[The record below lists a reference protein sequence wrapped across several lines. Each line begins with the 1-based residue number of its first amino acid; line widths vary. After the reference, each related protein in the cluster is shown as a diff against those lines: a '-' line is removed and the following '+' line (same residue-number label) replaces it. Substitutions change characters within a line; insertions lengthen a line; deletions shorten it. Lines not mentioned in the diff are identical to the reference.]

1 MSACTLGIIGFGV
14 VGKATVAFVLRTAG
28 ILNFFSKK
36 KGISYTTLRIVVWD
50 AKIIPVS
57 EQISLLA
64 QGVLFTDA
72 TQESLEAFIARV
84 DSVIAS
90 PGVDLVPYAHH
101 AYKFIEEL
109 DLFARFFTKPTVGIT
124 GTLGKTSIT
133 KLTTKLLA
141 MSDALVA
148 SSWLP
153 NKPSVVAGG
162 NIGTAMFEV
171 AAEQESLDAAVLE
184 LSSFQLERSSVY
196 APRVAVVSNLFD
208 NHLDRHRTM
217 FAYSAAKAQLF
228 KYQRPADTLIVHEQ
242 CLKNE
247 DFGGYV
253 NQSLAH
259 IMIIT
264 SAKTLSQLPT
274 FDQLIEALYFDVDG
288 MVVASIDRGIVKKRR
303 LLVPG
308 LLESFLP
315 DITFASN
322 WLLVCGILYA
332 LGRNVEAVITEVVG
346 DRSFKLDDHRYRVE
360 KFMTAHGI
368 DFYDDSKST
377 VVQATQAAVNKI
389 AEQGRPIILILG
401 GVGKGVDRS
410 SLMVELQRVVGLK
423 IVYCFGNECASFI
436 GCKELATLDDIVK
449 DLPNVALPG
458 DIVLFSP
465 SGASFDFFNNYKHR
479 GDVFKALVQQ
489 QFGEVVARQ

>member
-36 KGISYTTLRIVVWD
+36 MGNSYTALRIVVWD
-50 AKIIPVS
+50 TKIIPVS
-57 EQISLLA
+57 EKTSLLG

-72 TQESLEAFIARV
+72 TQESLELFIARV

-90 PGVDLVPYAHH
+90 PGVDLVPYVHH

-133 KLTTKLLA
+133 KLATKLLA
-141 MSDALVA
+141 MSDAVVA

-153 NKPSVVAGG
+153 NKPSVVAAG
-162 NIGTAMFEV
+162 NIGTAMLEV
-171 AAEQESLDAAVLE
+171 AVEQESLDVAILE

-217 FAYSAAKAQLF
+217 SAYCAAKAQLF
-228 KYQRPADTLIVHEQ
+228 KHQRSTDTLIVHEQ
-242 CLKNE
+242 CLRNE

-264 SAKTLSQLPT
+264 TAKTLAQLPI
-274 FDQLIEALYFDVDG
+274 FDQPIEALYFDVNG
-288 MVVASIDRGIVKKRR
+288 MVIASIDRGIVKKHKI
-303 LLVPG
+303 LVPD

-315 DITFASN
+315 DVTFASN

-332 LGRNVEAVITEVVG
+332 LGRNVAAVITEVMA

-410 SLMVELQRVVGLK
+410 SLMGELQHVAVLK
-423 IVYCFGNECASFI
+423 LIYCFGDECANFV
-436 GCKELATLDDIVK
+436 GCKQLATLEDIVK
-449 DLPNVALPG
+449 DLSTVALPG

-479 GDVFKALVQQ
+479 GDVFKALIAQ
-489 QFGEVVARQ
+489 QFGEVASR